1 MAAEGW
7 EQAVAWAAALG
18 AWAVALQMTEYSVH
32 CGILKCPCRLGQELL
47 MCWQEQHPRSGRPA
61 WCSACSMNINSM
73 RSCVCTYNRN
83 TSGGLDALMHL
94 QTVAWLCYQILE
106 QRKPGQ
112 CAACLL
118 SSAWRMYVVER
129 ARHRSCRCLR
139 QSA

>member
-94 QTVAWLCYQILE
+94 QTVAWLCLSD
-106 QRKPGQ
+106 PG
-112 CAACLL
+112 AAQ
-118 SSAWRMYVVER
+118 AWPVRGMLTFIGLAYV
-129 ARHRSCRCLR
+129 CG
-139 QSA
+139 